1 MRPRGARGG
10 TNAHCAGHLSRAC
23 TGAGFPVSFSIPV
36 FPTIRA
42 EITFREC
49 RCISAPR
56 QMFEV
61 PQHFK
66 IGAFADRSIFVQL

>member
-1 MRPRGARGG
+1 M
-10 TNAHCAGHLSRAC
+10 
-23 TGAGFPVSFSIPV
+23 SFSIPV

-49 RCISAPR
+49 RRISAPR

-61 PQHFK
+61 PAHFK